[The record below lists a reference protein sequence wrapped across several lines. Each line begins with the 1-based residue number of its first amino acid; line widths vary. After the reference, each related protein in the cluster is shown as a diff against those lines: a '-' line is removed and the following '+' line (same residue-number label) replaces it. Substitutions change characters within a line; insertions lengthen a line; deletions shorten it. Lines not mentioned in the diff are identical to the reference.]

1 LCQKPRRRTKKGTSL
16 LCFNS
21 FCRQPFFHKESP
33 TNNNNSN
40 APTGKGNVII
50 IWFVTWPTY
59 GRLWKSWKEH
69 FCKSHTGLMIGHCE
83 GFKTN
88 IVLKC
93 VGWFRSPNRML
104 MVIWMISLGWLHE
117 YRFTIIQKGE
127 AVVIIFS
134 SPKNNFVGTRTRC
147 TSQPIQQA
155 QIQCPN
161 KCPIFLDLSIN
172 FFQKSQPPPTTQR

>member
-59 GRLWKSWKEH
+59 GRLCH
-69 FCKSHTGLMIGHCE
+69 GVPQNHGSHGG
-83 GFKTN
+83 
-88 IVLKC
+88 
-93 VGWFRSPNRML
+93 
-104 MVIWMISLGWLHE
+104 
-117 YRFTIIQKGE
+117 
-127 AVVIIFS
+127 A
-134 SPKNNFVGTRTRC
+134 
-147 TSQPIQQA
+147 
-155 QIQCPN
+155 
-161 KCPIFLDLSIN
+161 FL
-172 FFQKSQPPPTTQR
+172 